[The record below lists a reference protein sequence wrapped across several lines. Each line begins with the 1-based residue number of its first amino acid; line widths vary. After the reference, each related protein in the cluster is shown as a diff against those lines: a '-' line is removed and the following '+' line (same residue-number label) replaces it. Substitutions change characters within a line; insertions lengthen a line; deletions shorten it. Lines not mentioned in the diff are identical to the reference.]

1 MHKLA
6 VMYPN
11 EPDVRF
17 DFGYYTGTHDRLVKK
32 LLVPYGLD
40 RIEVDRGLGA
50 PGDEAAPYV
59 AVATLWFKDAVGI
72 EEGLAEHGEELLADV
87 PNFSSVEPT
96 LQISE
101 VVAGG

>member
-1 MHKLA
+1 MHKLT

-17 DFGYYTGTHDRLVKK
+17 DFSYYTGTHDRLAKK
-32 LLVPYGLD
+32 LLVPYGLI
-40 RIEVDRGLGA
+40 RFEVDRGLGA

-59 AVATLWFKDAVGI
+59 AVGTLWFKDAEGI
-72 EEGLAEHGEELLADV
+72 EQGLAEHGEELLEDV
-87 PNFSSVEPT
+87 SNFSSVQPT